1 MKTKKLLFYLLAAI
15 LGGCV
20 PVMSLHPLFTEK
32 DVLFEEKLLG
42 TWVNDP
48 NNPTTTWEFE
58 RVMDES
64 ENAIEFKRPDRP
76 ENAYKLVFHNNKDD
90 GKGSFFAHLV
100 KLENML
106 FLDVYPS
113 QLPCAPKDPNEFQF
127 YNIYF
132 LVPVRT
138 FIKIDSIEPQLRMRL
153 TDDDDMKKLL
163 AEDPNVVKYELAD
176 DKLILT
182 ASTRELQAF
191 VLKYADDSRVFSNE
205 IVLSRKK
212 PQDPNDNDPN
222 VVDPNLIDPDNTDP
236 NEVSKI
242 E

>member
-1 MKTKKLLFYLLAAI
+1 MKTKKLLFYSLAAL

-20 PVMSLHPLFTEK
+20 PVMSLHPLYTEK

-42 TWVNDP
+42 SWVNDP
-48 NNPTTTWEFE
+48 NNPTTTWEF
-58 RVMDES
+58 
-64 ENAIEFKRPDRP
+64 KRPD
-76 ENAYKLVFHNNKDD
+76 ESKKVYQLICLDKEDK
-90 GKGSFFAHLV
+90 KGLFDVYLV
-100 KLENML
+100 KLESKF
-106 FLDVYPS
+106 FLDLHPG
-113 QLPCAPKDPNEFQF
+113 QLPCGQIDDPEKVEWL
-127 YNIYF
+127 YNVFF
-132 LVPVRT
+132 LVPAHT

-212 PQDPNDNDPN
+212 PQDPNDPNTIDPN
-222 VVDPNLIDPDNTDP
+222 YIDPDNTDP